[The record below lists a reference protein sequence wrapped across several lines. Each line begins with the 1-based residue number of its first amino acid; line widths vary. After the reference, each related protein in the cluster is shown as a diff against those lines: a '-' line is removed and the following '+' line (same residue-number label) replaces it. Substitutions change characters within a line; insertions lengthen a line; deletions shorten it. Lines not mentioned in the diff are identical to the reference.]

1 MKKPKR
7 FAVINFKGGVG
18 KTAMSVNL
26 SASLAYYHGKKV
38 LVVDLDPQSNASLW
52 LMQPEHWREHTQG
65 GQKSTYQIFRD
76 HLDGTK
82 HFDFGEALVPGV
94 PWRDGASLLPN
105 LDLLPAA
112 VELLK
117 VEDRIHTNKFV
128 QFYKFIFRSLK
139 PHFDKYDYVFFDCP
153 PNVYS
158 VTQNA
163 LFAADACLVPYVP
176 DYLSLSGFKIFVEQ
190 VEAFYDRVSGA
201 MTKRARPGV
210 CALAVSHYQSNI
222 NNFNRSIHE
231 LELQLQQLKDKK
243 LITGKAKILEP
254 YVRRSASVS
263 ASTNE
268 HVPACLH
275 DANSIGTYD
284 YYELSNAFLKHLE
297 SFK

>member
-26 SASLAYYHGKKV
+26 SASLAYYHGKRV

-52 LMQPEHWREHTQG
+52 LMQPEHWREHTAG
-65 GQKSTYQIFRD
+65 GLCSTYQIFQD
-76 HLDGTK
+76 HLKGTK
-82 HFDFGEALVPGV
+82 RFDFEKAVISGAPI
-94 PWRDGASLLPN
+94 RDGASLLPN

-117 VEDRIHTNKFV
+117 VEDRIHTNKYV
-128 QFYKFIFRSLK
+128 QFYKFVFRSLQ
-139 PHFDKYDYVFFDCP
+139 PYFDEYDYVFFDCP

-190 VEAFYDRVSGA
+190 VEAFYNRVSGA
-201 MTKRARPGV
+201 MTNRSRPGV
-210 CALAVSHYQSNI
+210 AALAVSHYQLNI
-222 NNFNRSIHE
+222 NNFTRSIHE

-243 LITGKAKILEP
+243 LVSAKTKILEP

-263 ASTNE
+263 ESTNA
-268 HVPACLH
+268 HVPACLN

-284 YYELSNAFLKHLE
+284 YYELSRAFLQHLE